1 MDELEIIRLM
11 KTMAGKPPDGWLSI
25 GDDVAVLRGR
35 RAGVVLKSDMLVGKT
50 DVPPG
55 MTWRQAGRKSVAA
68 CVSDFAAKGVSPEAL
83 MVSIGIPRS
92 LSDADIRSLIKG
104 FGDGMK
110 EWGVRLVGGDT
121 NEADDVVVD
130 CVLVGFSDRV
140 VKRSGAKPGELIAVT
155 GDFGRTSA
163 GLKILLD
170 GAKPDPKFR
179 KSALASVYMPSPR
192 LALGIKL
199 AGRLSSS
206 MDSSD
211 GLAVCLHTIARM
223 SGVGM
228 RIDRLP
234 CDVPSM
240 ERFAE
245 TNGYSVEDLV
255 LYGGEEYEIVA
266 TVEKAGIKG
275 AQAIASSMGEKLTVI
290 GETTEPPSIVTMG
303 GRSLRDEGWVHL
315 A

>member
-11 KTMAGKPPDGWLSI
+11 KTMAAKPPGGWLSI
-25 GDDVAVLRGR
+25 GDDVAVLPGHRS
-35 RAGVVLKSDMLVGKT
+35 GVVLKSDMLVGKT

-55 MTWRQAGRKSVAA
+55 MTWRQAGRKSLAA

-83 MVSIGIPRS
+83 MVSMGIPRS
-92 LSDADIRSLIKG
+92 LSDADVRSLIKG

-130 CVLVGFSDRV
+130 CVMVGFSDRV
-140 VKRSGAKPGELIAVT
+140 VKRGGAKPGQLIMAT

-163 GLKILLD
+163 GLKILLE
-170 GAKPDPKFR
+170 GAKADPKFR

-192 LALGIKL
+192 LALGLKL
-199 AGRLSSS
+199 AASLSAS

-211 GLAVCLHTIARM
+211 GLAVCLHTIAEM
-223 SGVGM
+223 SRVGM

-240 ERFAE
+240 EEFAKK
-245 TNGYSVEDLV
+245 NGYPVEDLV

-266 TVEKAGIKG
+266 TIEKERFKD

-303 GRSLRDEGWVHL
+303 GRSLRNEGWVHL